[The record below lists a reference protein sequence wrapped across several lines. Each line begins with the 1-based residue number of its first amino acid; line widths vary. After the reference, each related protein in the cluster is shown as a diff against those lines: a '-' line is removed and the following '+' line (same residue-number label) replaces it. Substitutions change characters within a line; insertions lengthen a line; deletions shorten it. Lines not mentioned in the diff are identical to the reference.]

1 MSICWSFFLYPLGYS
16 ARACHNPVRPQIG
29 LPCGR
34 VHHANSA
41 RTPLLASVLPLRLEK
56 TNEWKLR
63 IRCIWSL
70 PSCNAHAFSILILKD
85 ANRLNESSY
94 PDLIS
99 LLWFSYISYSFFSIF
114 SFGGFL
120 DFLRFLMEQRNFSRL
135 PHLIQRHP
143 CTLVIMKKLSP
154 VPRVKL
160 ILSFELERL
169 TDEGH
174 FEVLCLYLVYVSHV

>member
-1 MSICWSFFLYPLGYS
+1 M
-16 ARACHNPVRPQIG
+16 H
-29 LPCGR
+29 
-34 VHHANSA
+34 
-41 RTPLLASVLPLRLEK
+41 
-56 TNEWKLR
+56 
-63 IRCIWSL
+63 
-70 PSCNAHAFSILILKD
+70 
-85 ANRLNESSY
+85 
-94 PDLIS
+94 LIS
-99 LLWFSYISYSFFSIF
+99 SFLQCTCFFYFDIERRQSFERIVLSRPHFITLIFLHFLLFFSIF